1 MVATD
6 IREQRLRIQL
16 RPAAG
21 GDLGIVE
28 ETRSTQPR
36 RNGDEVSLG
45 PKAEAAAEVAR
56 GTAAAR
62 GRPSSLRIVW
72 ACVRHAASVRY
83 QRVTLDDLSA
93 AAGVSERRVRDAF
106 SDCHGMSPTA
116 FLRVAA
122 LLEVR
127 RVLLEAPL
135 DPRRRDTCRIGLRL
149 LAPRSVC
156 GTVPSAVR
164 RGTEHHA
171 RTRKSKRRIGIAW
184 STRDRRSSGPTD
196 VMSPTASSDDDS
208 PHPTPATIARAGVA
222 VGRAP

>member
-28 ETRSTQPR
+28 EARSTQPR

-72 ACVRHAASVRY
+72 ACVRYAASVRY

-127 RVLLEAPL
+127 RVLLEAPI
-135 DPRRRDTCRIGLRL
+135 DARRRDTCSIRLRL

-156 GTVPSAVR
+156 GPVPSAVR
-164 RGTEHHA
+164 RVTEHHA
-171 RTRKSKRRIGIAW
+171 RARQSRCRIGIAVV
-184 STRDRRSSGPTD
+184 SHGTDALAPRSCRR
-196 VMSPTASSDDDS
+196 
-208 PHPTPATIARAGVA
+208 RLE
-222 VGRAP
+222 